1 MRGFTDDVKVLL
13 GATDPE
19 RLKRTRKIFGDCK
32 TVDEAASLIRDGIL
46 CSLHEFL
53 HDRPGFVKQ
62 IVGRAL
68 VECVD
73 WNEIAQWA
81 TVNPECN

>member
-13 GATDPE
+13 GATDPG
-19 RLKRTRKIFGDCK
+19 RLKRTREIFSDCE
-32 TVDEAASLIRDGIL
+32 TVDEAASVIRQGIL
-46 CSLHEFL
+46 SSLHEFL

-81 TVNPECN
+81 TINPECN